1 MKILNE
7 IAGSTE
13 NRIVYEDE
21 GKIAVLRRPS
31 RVSLDEMRAEL
42 AARGETAEERS
53 APAPPAEE
61 RAAQSVPESDAEPSR
76 DTPDAA
82 GARPDL
88 RSRAKPHKGAARAG
102 SGRS

>member
-42 AARGETAEERS
+42 AARGETAE
-53 APAPPAEE
+53 A
-61 RAAQSVPESDAEPSR
+61 VPESDAEPSR
-76 DTPDAA
+76 DTPDAV